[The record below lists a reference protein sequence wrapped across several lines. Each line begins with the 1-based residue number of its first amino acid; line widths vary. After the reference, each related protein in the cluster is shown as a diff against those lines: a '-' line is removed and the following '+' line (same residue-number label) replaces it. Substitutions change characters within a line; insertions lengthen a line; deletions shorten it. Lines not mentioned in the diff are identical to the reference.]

1 MRRRKFILLFGGSA
15 VGWTRNIL
23 VAALT
28 LLLLWHPSV
37 LAQTFKPID
46 DPEKFAADVVQTI
59 GNGSPNEAAR
69 IVIDAVGQPASL
81 SSLQSALQVFD
92 GKKFDF
98 SKKVVDNEISGA
110 LRQIVHYSHIEKLG
124 FVYFRFNFKMTGKG
138 WVLANFNFKSET
150 AELLPKDF

>member
-1 MRRRKFILLFGGSA
+1 MRRRKFIPLFGESA

-23 VAALT
+23 VASVAL
-28 LLLLWHPSV
+28 LIAWHTSV

-59 GNGSPNEAAR
+59 GNGAPNEAAR
-69 IVIDAVGQPASL
+69 IVIDAVGQPGSL

-98 SKKVVDNEISGA
+98 SKKVIDNDISGA
-110 LRQIVHYSHIEKLG
+110 LRQIVHYSHIE
-124 FVYFRFNFKMTGKG
+124 
-138 WVLANFNFKSET
+138 
-150 AELLPKDF
+150 